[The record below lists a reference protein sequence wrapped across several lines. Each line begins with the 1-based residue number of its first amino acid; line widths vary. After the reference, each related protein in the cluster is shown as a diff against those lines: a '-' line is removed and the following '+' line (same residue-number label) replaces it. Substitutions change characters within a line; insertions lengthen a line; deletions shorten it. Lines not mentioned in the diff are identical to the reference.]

1 MLLLKLKKTLRAVWT
16 DTNGSEAVEMVTTTA
31 MLVVFIMVAIMFLSY
46 IVQLNM
52 VNTATKRVVR
62 QIEVTGIANQSTMES
77 SFDRFL
83 GNSAQITNRRVN
95 ISNVTYDDSGRQTI
109 QLKST
114 FRVTGSCTY
123 IIQLINPGSY
133 DGFKIELPI
142 RSTVSGM
149 SEVYWASPRGS

>member
-1 MLLLKLKKTLRAVWT
+1 MLSKLKTKLRTFRA
-16 DTNGSEAVEMVTTTA
+16 DTNGSEAIEMVTTTA
-31 MLVVFIMVAIMFLSY
+31 MLVLFIMIAIMFLSY
-46 IVQLNM
+46 IMQLNL
-52 VNTATKRVVR
+52 VNTATKKVVR

-83 GNSAQITNRRVN
+83 GSSNQMVNRQVS
-95 ISNVTYDDSGRQTI
+95 ISNVSYKDAGRRTI

-133 DGFKIELPI
+133 TGFKIELPI
-142 RSTVSGM
+142 ISTVSGM
-149 SEVYWASPRGS
+149 SEVYWADPRRP